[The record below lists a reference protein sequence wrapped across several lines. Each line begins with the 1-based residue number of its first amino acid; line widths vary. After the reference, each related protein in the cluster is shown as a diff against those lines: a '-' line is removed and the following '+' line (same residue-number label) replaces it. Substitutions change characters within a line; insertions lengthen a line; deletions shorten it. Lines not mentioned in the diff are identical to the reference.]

1 MPTPSALSFIISISL
16 IGIIHLSPDFGQRT
30 NCFSLKHHR
39 NSTSPTSVRA
49 VLWDL
54 TSTAR
59 EYHYRQLLSWLH
71 SCYTMLLLKGNTLVP
86 CFGDLFMKACPS
98 QAVLAHSQKA
108 PAIANVFA
116 VGYSIVKDR

>member
-1 MPTPSALSFIISISL
+1 MKCKLEDIVEVTM
-16 IGIIHLSPDFGQRT
+16 GQSPKSQYY
-30 NCFSLKHHR
+30 N
-39 NSTSPTSVRA
+39 
-49 VLWDL
+49 
-54 TSTAR
+54 
-59 EYHYRQLLSWLH
+59 RQLLSWLH

-86 CFGDLFMKACPS
+86 YFGDLFMKACPS